1 MGQQLWAHI
10 HNGQVIGLNNLEGYA
25 LLDDSIK
32 SMWVSVPDDTQL
44 FATANDDGTFTSPV
58 ALTQTRARTV
68 DSNEFFAMFTAFEE
82 VGIRDFAGGAKV
94 GDNAQVATA
103 RKVVAVLLGRLERA
117 VTVNLDL
124 QANID
129 GVNFLVS
136 LGLLTPA
143 RATEILA
150 GPLV

>member
-1 MGQQLWAHI
+1 MSWKLTSHKFDWVREFETEPVYDADLRGWSVD
-10 HNGQVIGLNNLEGYA
+10 GA
-25 LLDDSIK
+25 LYMDPDGSEH
-32 SMWVSVPDDTQL
+32 SVERV
-44 FATANDDGTFTSPV
+44 V
-58 ALTQTRARTV
+58 ARARTV